1 MTKHSDS
8 PHPFSS
14 SADASGP
21 TGPHAEQE
29 VTLRS
34 PAELA
39 DALPY
44 LLGFVP

>member
-1 MTKHSDS
+1 MTRHNEAAGL
-8 PHPFSS
+8 P
-14 SADASGP
+14 GE
-21 TGPHAEQE
+21 EQ

-44 LLGFVP
+44 VLGFQPEKPP

>member
-1 MTKHSDS
+1 MTRHNEAAGLSG
-8 PHPFSS
+8 
-14 SADASGP
+14 AD
-21 TGPHAEQE
+21 Q

-44 LLGFVP
+44 VLGFQPENRP